1 MKTKSIQFLGGLGL
15 LLGLTAAQPLWATVG
30 VYGVASSSG
39 EFVTVQVYA
48 DIATVPIVSYSARVY
63 YDPGI
68 LHVVNATRNDS
79 VWRLFD
85 GLRAVPYVEPDA
97 STPGQ
102 VLMVGAR
109 LEAGDPLGGVVGN
122 GVLLGTI
129 VFGRHRSTTP
139 GFSLTIGRTGDYAS
153 FVTTGGIRLEAL
165 PGEVVFS
172 NVKPTRDDEDLD
184 GLRDRWEIEHFKDIR
199 LAYYSDDPDGDGANN
214 LAEEALGSDPNDRNS
229 NLRLTLS
236 RRGQDLRLQWT
247 SFESR
252 TYAVEST
259 EDLRNFKTLAA
270 GLRATPP
277 LNTLDLKMPPGSRA
291 TFYRIRLEP

>member
-1 MKTKSIQFLGGLGL
+1 MKTKWIQLLGRLGL
-15 LLGLTAAQPLWATVG
+15 LLSLTAAQPLGATVG

-68 LHVVNATRNDS
+68 LRVLNATRNNS

-85 GLRAVPYVEPDA
+85 GVRSVSYIEPDA
-97 STPGQ
+97 STSGQ

-109 LEAGDPLGGVVGN
+109 LEAHDPLGGVEGD

-129 VFGRHRSTTP
+129 VFARLRPTTP
-139 GFSLTIGRTGDYAS
+139 AFNLTLGRTGVYAN
-153 FVTTGGIRLEAL
+153 FVTATGVRLEAL
-165 PGEVVFS
+165 PGEVIFNSVR
-172 NVKPTRDDEDLD
+172 PTRDDEDLD
-184 GLRDRWEIEHFKDIR
+184 GLTDRWEVEHFKDIR
-199 LAYYSDDPDGDGANN
+199 LAFYSDDPDRDGANN
-214 LAEEALGSDPNDRNS
+214 LAEEAMGSDPNDRNS
-229 NLRLTLS
+229 NLKLTLL
-236 RRGQDLRLQWT
+236 RRGEELRLQWT
-247 SFESR
+247 SFETR
-252 TYAVEST
+252 TYAVESA
-259 EDLRNFKTLAA
+259 EDLRMFKTVAA

-277 LNTLDLKMPPGSRA
+277 LNTLDLRMPPGSRA